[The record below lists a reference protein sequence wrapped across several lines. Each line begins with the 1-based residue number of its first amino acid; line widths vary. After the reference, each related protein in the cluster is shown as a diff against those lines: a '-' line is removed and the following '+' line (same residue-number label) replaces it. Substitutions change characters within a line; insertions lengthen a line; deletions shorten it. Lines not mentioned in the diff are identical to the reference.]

1 MSFDKI
7 NFKKVDKNFL
17 MAELQNPANKLSNK
31 LFKDLLKKAEIS
43 ISKGDYLV
51 SSNILFVTLFYE
63 PEGTFNFIKKKGLF
77 RYSKYASKKCIVKP
91 LASELIEI
99 GKNFGNFSQEL
110 FVYLNSVINYAT
122 ISESYKAIE
131 KTIIKEFKIFEK
143 NHKDKSIIKTL
154 LSATDYL
161 FLSNYYPE
169 NVKDLS
175 ALSSRTKEEISS
187 AVSFLI
193 HFYTDRIKRNQIN
206 ISRVDEEYIR
216 SGAISRLI
224 IPACYFLDFREFEL
238 MIDCFQYT
246 CTKEIDKLYIKPPFD
261 DFEKSIRAG
270 YIKAEIQTVNDII
283 NVDYAISL
291 DEFIDKLNDQDFF
304 KFFKKTETNDY
315 PRYRLEVPEPVFD
328 FIVKHFMKPDALFK
342 EEIMYLSSIFKEQLI
357 NPKDLEN
364 IEIIDDLTLFDFI
377 KIRRVFLLFFMMF
390 AKEIYKIEK
399 VETDLLFRSLIPM
412 HPEEQFFKL
421 MEKLFPTDKIES
433 FLDIVC
439 WEPGLDFVFDLQYH
453 PIIYLREHFIIPL
466 SIFANSNTIRNLY
479 ASQYKKAN
487 NALLNTGEN
496 LVSELTHTL
505 KQINITC
512 YSDISIN
519 VTDID
524 VCAIYEDTLFV
535 FECKHTLH
543 PVSPYDLRTTY
554 DYIKKAENQLDKINQ
569 CFIDGKLMEQLKHKL
584 KVETDGITRIVSCV
598 VLSNRLFNGNIF
610 KYPVRYIHEI
620 KNLLINGEMRTE
632 DGVFSVWEEG
642 KLTKNFML
650 DYFSHSNK
658 LTTLLMDSLS
668 KRTLTYELAF
678 PEIMFDKYYLDT
690 EVAIPKLKNY
700 TDNLE
705 KIKDN

>member
-1 MSFDKI
+1 MSFDNI

-17 MAELQNPANKLSNK
+17 KAELQNPANKLSKN
-31 LFKDLLKKAEIS
+31 LFKDLLKKAEVS
-43 ISKGDYLV
+43 ILNGDYLV

-63 PEGTFNFIKKKGLF
+63 PEETFYFIKKKGLF
-77 RYSKYASKKCIVKP
+77 RYSKYASKKCIVKT

-99 GKNFGNFSQEL
+99 GKNYGNFSQES
-110 FVYLNSVINYAT
+110 FVYLDSIINYAT

-131 KTIIKEFKIFEK
+131 QTIIKEFRIFEK

-175 ALSSRTKEEISS
+175 ALSNRTKEEISS

-193 HFYTDRIKRNQIN
+193 HFYTDRIKSTEIN

-224 IPACYFLDFREFEL
+224 IPACYFIDFREFEI
-238 MIDCFQYT
+238 MIDCFKYT

-270 YIKAEIQTVNDII
+270 YIRAEIQTVNDLI

-291 DEFIDKLNDQDFF
+291 DELIDKLNNQDVF

-315 PRYRLEVPEPVFD
+315 PRYRLEVPEHIFD

-342 EEIMYLSSIFKEQLI
+342 EEIMYLSSVFKEQLI

-364 IEIIDDLTLFDFI
+364 IKIIDDLTLFDFI

-390 AKEIYKIEK
+390 AKAIYEIEK
-399 VETDLLFRSLIPM
+399 VETDLLLRSLIPM
-412 HPEEQFFKL
+412 HPEEQFFQL

-466 SIFANSNTIRNLY
+466 SIFANSDTIRNLY

-496 LVSELTHTL
+496 LVSELTNTF
-505 KQINITC
+505 KQLNIPC
-512 YSDISIN
+512 YSETNIN

-543 PVSPYDLRTTY
+543 PVSPFDLRTTY
-554 DYIKKAENQLDKINQ
+554 DYIKKAESQLDKINQ
-569 CFIDGKLMEQLKHKL
+569 SFIDGKLLEKLKHKL
-584 KVETDGITRIVSCV
+584 KVETDGITRIVSCI
-598 VLSNRLFNGNIF
+598 VLSNRIFNGNIF

-620 KNLLINGEMRTE
+620 KNLLKNGEMRTE

-642 KLTKNFML
+642 KLTNNFML
-650 DYFSHSNK
+650 DYFSLSNK

-668 KRTLTYELAF
+668 KRTFTYELAF
-678 PEIMFDKYYLDT
+678 PEIMFDKYYLDS